1 MASCSNRRDGKMRNS
16 GGDVSET
23 DLLLHPEL
31 LSRDFLKLVLHE
43 KKIQTDDSEDPDH
56 LTELYIQH
64 VIPLPQREL
73 PKNRWG
79 KRIEKT
85 NPRQSSSTAH
95 SSSTDSGRKRPLI
108 VFDGSS
114 TKTGSIK
121 LKRADDLP
129 VTDRLKSPPSN
140 TSLCYPIRKVSGS
153 SPNSSLTRASAGSAR
168 SPTGNGS
175 LNSSSSASPV
185 QSSCMSTKL
194 KRGASNSGVP
204 ESPELKS
211 PEVKKKIQHVTWP

>member
-1 MASCSNRRDGKMRNS
+1 MASCSNRRDEKMSNS
-16 GGDVSET
+16 DGDVSET

-31 LSRDFLKLVLHE
+31 LSLDFLKLVLHE
-43 KKIQTDDSEDPDH
+43 KKIKTVESEDPDH

-73 PKNRWG
+73 PNNRWG
-79 KRIEKT
+79 KRVEKT
-85 NPRQSSSTAH
+85 NPRQSSTTTH
-95 SSSTDSGRKRPLI
+95 SSSTDIGRKRPLI

-129 VTDRLKSPPSN
+129 VTDRLKSPPSSIN
-140 TSLCYPIRKVSGS
+140 LSNPIRKLSGS
-153 SPNSSLTRASAGSAR
+153 STNSSSSQASAGSAR

-175 LNSSSSASPV
+175 LNSSSAPSSV
-185 QSSCMSTKL
+185 QSNCMSTKL
-194 KRGASNSGVP
+194 KRGAPSSGVP
-204 ESPELKS
+204 ESSELKS

>member
-1 MASCSNRRDGKMRNS
+1 MASSRNRREEKMRNS
-16 GGDVSET
+16 DGDVSET

-43 KKIQTDDSEDPDH
+43 KKIKTDDSEDPDH

-64 VIPLPQREL
+64 VIPLPQRAL
-73 PKNRWG
+73 PNNRWG
-79 KRIEKT
+79 ERVEKT
-85 NPRQSSSTAH
+85 NSRQNLTTAH
-95 SSSTDSGRKRPLI
+95 SPITDSGRKRPLI

-121 LKRADDLP
+121 LKRVDELP
-129 VTDRLKSPPSN
+129 VTDRLKSPPSSIN
-140 TSLCYPIRKVSGS
+140 LSNPIRKLSGS
-153 SPNSSLTRASAGSAR
+153 STNSSSSWASAGSAR

-175 LNSSSSASPV
+175 LNSSSAPSST
-185 QSSCMSTKL
+185 QSNCMSTKL
-194 KRGASNSGVP
+194 KRGASSSGVP

>member
-1 MASCSNRRDGKMRNS
+1 MSACSIRRDEKMRS
-16 GGDVSET
+16 SDRDVSGTE
-23 DLLLHPEL
+23 LLLHPEL

-43 KKIQTDDSEDPDH
+43 KKIKTDEGEDPDH

-73 PKNRWG
+73 PNNRWG
-79 KRIEKT
+79 KRVEKT
-85 NPRQSSSTAH
+85 NPSQSSTTTHSTRIAG
-95 SSSTDSGRKRPLI
+95 DRKRPLI
-108 VFDGSS
+108 VFDGGS

-121 LKRADDLP
+121 LKRADDVP
-129 VTDRLKSPPSN
+129 VTDRLKSPPSSVN
-140 TSLCYPIRKVSGS
+140 LSNPVRKLSGS
-153 SPNSSLTRASAGSAR
+153 SPNSSSSCASTGDAR

-175 LNSSSSASPV
+175 MNFSSGSSPV
-185 QSSCMSTKL
+185 QSNCMNTKL
-194 KRGASNSGVP
+194 KRGASSSGVP

>member
-1 MASCSNRRDGKMRNS
+1 MASCSNRRDGKMRNDD
-16 GGDVSET
+16 GDVSEA

-43 KKIQTDDSEDPDH
+43 KKIKTEDSEDPDH

-73 PKNRWG
+73 PNNRWG
-79 KRIEKT
+79 KRVEKT
-85 NPRQSSSTAH
+85 NPRKSSTAAH
-95 SSSTDSGRKRPLI
+95 SSSGDSGRKRPLI

-121 LKRADDLP
+121 LKRVDDLP
-129 VTDRLKSPPSN
+129 PTDRLKSPPSSIDISN
-140 TSLCYPIRKVSGS
+140 PIRKLSGS
-153 SPNSSLTRASAGSAR
+153 STNSSSSRASAGSAM

-175 LNSSSSASPV
+175 LNSSSAPSSL
-185 QSSCMSTKL
+185 QSECMSTKL
-194 KRGASNSGVP
+194 KRGATSSGVP

>member
-1 MASCSNRRDGKMRNS
+1 M
-16 GGDVSET
+16 
-23 DLLLHPEL
+23 
-31 LSRDFLKLVLHE
+31 FLIIVCC
-43 KKIQTDDSEDPDH
+43 
-56 LTELYIQH
+56 
-64 VIPLPQREL
+64 
-73 PKNRWG
+73 
-79 KRIEKT
+79 
-85 NPRQSSSTAH
+85 

-114 TKTGSIK
+114 TKTGGIK

-140 TSLCYPIRKVSGS
+140 ISLSNPIRKLSGS
-153 SPNSSLTRASAGSAR
+153 SPNSSLSRASAGSVR

-175 LNSSSSASPV
+175 LNISSSASPV

-204 ESPELKS
+204 ESPVSTHNACSLMSFSYSAHYGMTPLNLIDFYE
-211 PEVKKKIQHVTWP
+211 

>member
-1 MASCSNRRDGKMRNS
+1 MASCSKRGDVRMRNS
-16 GGDVSET
+16 DGDVSGT

-43 KKIQTDDSEDPDH
+43 KKIKTDESEDPDH

-73 PKNRWG
+73 PNNRWG
-79 KRIEKT
+79 KRVEKT
-85 NPRQSSSTAH
+85 NPRQSSTTAH

-114 TKTGSIK
+114 TNTGSIK
-121 LKRADDLP
+121 LKRAEDVP
-129 VTDRLKSPPSN
+129 VTDRLKSPPSSI
-140 TSLCYPIRKVSGS
+140 SLNNPIRKLPGS
-153 SPNSSLTRASAGSAR
+153 SPNSSSSRASAGSAR

-175 LNSSSSASPV
+175 LISSSASPV
-185 QSSCMSTKL
+185 QSNCMSTKL
-194 KRGASNSGVP
+194 KRGASSSGVP
-204 ESPELKS
+204 KSPELKS